1 MEQVGGKL
9 PAVLAKFY
17 AANIV
22 LAMEYLHYTQ
32 SIIHR
37 DLKPQNILV
46 DEHFY
51 LKIVRN
57 FHELTKYNARSTLA
71 IRKC

>member
-1 MEQVGGKL
+1 M
-9 PAVLAKFY
+9 LAKFY

-22 LAMEYLHYTQ
+22 LALEYLQFTH
-32 SIIHR
+32 SIIHS

-51 LKIVRN
+51 LKIVKKLP
-57 FHELTKYNARSTLA
+57 F
-71 IRKC
+71 

>member
-1 MEQVGGKL
+1 M
-9 PAVLAKFY
+9 LAKFY

-22 LAMEYLHYTQ
+22 LALEYLHFTH
-32 SIIHR
+32 SIVHR

-51 LKIVRN
+51 LKIVKKLPSIINVNR
-57 FHELTKYNARSTLA
+57 LTSE
-71 IRKC
+71 IRRC

>member
-1 MEQVGGKL
+1 MEQLGGKV
-9 PAVLAKFY
+9 PPMLAKFY

-22 LAMEYLHYTQ
+22 LALEYLHFTH

-51 LKIVRN
+51 LKIVRKLP
-57 FHELTKYNARSTLA
+57 F
-71 IRKC
+71 